1 MARIGSVARPDD
13 SDESSSRATAPT
25 AAGGAPRFATSS
37 IVGRPGWNRTP
48 RRPPTTALHKT
59 FRGERVNLGGSPCLL
74 FRRRLRPN
82 LPFAPRVGFFQIPL
96 LGATRLTPVRIPSG
110 NPTKSRRR
118 ASFVR
123 GARVIG
129 PALFAEGFS
138 VPANQH
144 RCFGNFARSR
154 RP

>member
-1 MARIGSVARPDD
+1 MEPY
-13 SDESSSRATAPT
+13 AP
-25 AAGGAPRFATSS
+25 AP
-37 IVGRPGWNRTP
+37 P
-48 RRPPTTALHKT
+48 RRPPTIALRKT

-82 LPFAPRVGFFQIPL
+82 LPFAPRVNFSQMPL
-96 LGATRLTPVRIPSG
+96 FGANRLTPVRIPNG
-110 NPTKSRRR
+110 NPAKSRRR

-129 PALFAEGFS
+129 LALFAEGFF